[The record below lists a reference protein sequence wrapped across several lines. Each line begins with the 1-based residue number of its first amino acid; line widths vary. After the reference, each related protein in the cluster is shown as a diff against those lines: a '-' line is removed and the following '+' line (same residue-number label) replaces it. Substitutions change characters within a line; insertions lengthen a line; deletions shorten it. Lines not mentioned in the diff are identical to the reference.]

1 MNMKRLLLGIT
12 ILVVMM
18 ATWSGATFA
27 RAATICSPAS
37 SISVP
42 FSKDGTGD
50 FCYAATSLCTYINS
64 WNLATLEVNGTSYLN
79 TYVAASAI
87 APVNGT

>member
-27 RAATICSPAS
+27 RAATICSPAT

-42 FSKDGTGD
+42 FAKDGAGD
-50 FCYAATSLCTYINS
+50 FCY
-64 WNLATLEVNGTSYLN
+64 V
-79 TYVAASAI
+79 
-87 APVNGT
+87 